1 MIKVLKYCNNT
12 YVEVSKVENDKIYE
26 LIERMYTD
34 LKSGQE
40 KMQTKISNLKEEVT
54 KNSIQL
60 EKIQTDIKT
69 LAEVQQS
76 FSEQLDRAKDTDG
89 KTIGERLDVI
99 DLAVTTT
106 AKTVTDLAETVEVL
120 KETTGK
126 NEIDIKVLK
135 KSKLSSFA

>member
-1 MIKVLKYCNNT
+1 MD
-12 YVEVSKVENDKIYE
+12 NDKTYE
-26 LIERMYTD
+26 LIEKMYID

-40 KMQTKISNLKEEVT
+40 KMQTKISDLKEEVT

-76 FSEQLDRAKDTDG
+76 FSEQLDRAKDKDG

-99 DLAVTTT
+99 ELAVTTT

-120 KETTGK
+120 KETTGR

-135 KSKLSSFA
+135 KSKLSPFV

>member
-1 MIKVLKYCNNT
+1 MESEIK
-12 YVEVSKVENDKIYE
+12 DI
-26 LIERMYTD
+26 LIKLLE
-34 LKSGQE
+34 GQSRLE
-40 KMQTKISNLKEEVT
+40 TEIQ
-54 KNSIQL
+54 KNSVQL

-76 FSEQLDRAKDTDG
+76 FSEQLDRAKDKDG

-99 DLAVTTT
+99 ELAVTTT

>member
-1 MIKVLKYCNNT
+1 M
-12 YVEVSKVENDKIYE
+12 ENDKIYE

-76 FSEQLDRAKDTDG
+76 FSEQLDRAKDKDG

-99 DLAVTTT
+99 ELAVTTT

>member
-76 FSEQLDRAKDTDG
+76 FSEQLDRAKDKDG